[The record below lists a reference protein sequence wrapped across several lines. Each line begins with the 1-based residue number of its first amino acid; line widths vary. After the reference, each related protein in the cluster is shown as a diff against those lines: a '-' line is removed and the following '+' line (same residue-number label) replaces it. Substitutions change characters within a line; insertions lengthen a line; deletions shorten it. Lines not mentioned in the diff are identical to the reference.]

1 MPLFQVSNFLSRL
14 PAEMSST
21 LFAGASRTRLPAD
34 KVLFYAGDVGE
45 GCYRLEQG
53 LMKVVVSSPSGD
65 ERSIAILGPGSIVG
79 ELSVLDGLP
88 RSASVIAIRDC
99 VLQFISRELFDQ
111 CTRQHPEIFRYLT
124 AMLALRLREADEV
137 LAATSFMTVKGR
149 LARAF
154 LELSEHLGKKEGPG
168 HIVIGHK
175 ISQREL
181 AAIAGIAR
189 ENVSRTLATW
199 KRRKI
204 VALSAGYYRITN
216 MNALQDEMEGA

>member
-1 MPLFQVSNFLSRL
+1 MPTFQVSNFLSRL
-14 PAEMSST
+14 PPEMSAT
-21 LFAGASRTRLPAD
+21 LFAGASRSRLAPD
-34 KVLFYAGDVGE
+34 EVLFFAGDFGD

-53 LMKVVVSSPSGD
+53 LVKVVVSSPNGD

-79 ELSVLDGLP
+79 ELSVLDNLP
-88 RSASVIAIRDC
+88 RSASVIALREC
-99 VLQFISRELFDQ
+99 SLQFISRELFER
-111 CTRQHPEIFRYLT
+111 CTRQHPEIYKYLT
-124 AMLALRLREADEV
+124 EMLALRLREADEV

-154 LELSEHLGKKEGPG
+154 LELAEHVGQKHGSGQISLD
-168 HIVIGHK
+168 HK

-204 VALSAGYYRITN
+204 IALASGQYRILD
-216 MNALQDEMEGA
+216 MAALKNEMEGL

>member
-1 MPLFQVSNFLSRL
+1 MPIFQVSNFLSRL
-14 PAEMSST
+14 PAEMSTT
-21 LFAGASRTRLPAD
+21 LFAGATRSRLAAD
-34 KVLFYAGDVGE
+34 QVLFYAGDFGD
-45 GCYRLEQG
+45 GCYRIEQG
-53 LMKVVVSSPSGD
+53 LVKVVVSSPNGD

-88 RSASVIAIRDC
+88 RSASVIALRDC
-99 VLQFISRELFDQ
+99 SLQFISRELFDR
-111 CTRQHPEIFRYLT
+111 CTQQHPEIYRYLT

-154 LELSEHLGKKEGPG
+154 LELGEHLGEKDGG
-168 HIVIGHK
+168 HVTIGHK

-189 ENVSRTLATW
+189 ENVSRTLAAW

-204 VALSAGYYRITN
+204 IILSSGYYRILN
-216 MNALQDEMEGA
+216 MKAIKAEMGDI

>member
-1 MPLFQVSNFLSRL
+1 MPIFQVSNFLSRL

-21 LFAGASRTRLPAD
+21 LFAGATRSRLPAEQ
-34 KVLFYAGDVGE
+34 VLFYGGDFGD
-45 GCYRLEQG
+45 GCYRVEQG
-53 LMKVVVSSPSGD
+53 LVKVVVSSPNGD

-88 RSASVIAIRDC
+88 RSASVIALRDC
-99 VLQFISRELFDQ
+99 SLQFISRDLFDR
-111 CTRQHPEIFRYLT
+111 CTRQHPEIYKYLT

-154 LELSEHLGKKEGPG
+154 LELAEHVGQKENSG
-168 HIVIGHK
+168 HITIGHK

-204 VALSAGYYRITN
+204 ITLSSGYYRIL
-216 MNALQDEMEGA
+216 NAKAVKDEMEGG

>member
-1 MPLFQVSNFLSRL
+1 MPIFQVSNFLSRL

-21 LFAGASRTRLPAD
+21 LFAGATRSRLAAD
-34 KVLFYAGDVGE
+34 EVLFYAGDFGD
-45 GCYRLEQG
+45 GCYRVEQG
-53 LMKVVVSSPSGD
+53 LVKVVVSSPNGD

-88 RSASVIAIRDC
+88 RSASVIALRDC
-99 VLQFISRELFDQ
+99 SLQFISRDLFDR
-111 CTRQHPEIFRYLT
+111 CTRQHPEIYKYLT

-154 LELSEHLGKKEGPG
+154 LELAEHLGQKDDTG
-168 HIVIGHK
+168 HVTLGHK

-181 AAIAGIAR
+181 ASIAGIAR

-204 VALSAGYYRITN
+204 VAMSAGFYRILN
-216 MNALQDEMEGA
+216 IKAVKDEMDGI